1 MIANKIN
8 CLSFKSMKTILY
20 MLKSR
25 KTNERQCLISER
37 QFYPSTKNS
46 VAVEDIQKKQAHHSP
61 VI

>member
-8 CLSFKSMKTILY
+8 CLSFKSMKDNSLY
-20 MLKSR
+20 AESR

>member
-1 MIANKIN
+1 
-8 CLSFKSMKTILY
+8 

>member
-1 MIANKIN
+1 M
-8 CLSFKSMKTILY
+8 SGGQILD
-20 MLKSR
+20 KVPFFF
-25 KTNERQCLISER
+25 SER